1 MVEVARSLNTTCS
14 SRCVIII
21 IIIIITHLYSA
32 LRSEDTERKY
42 KCVIIIIIIIIIISD
57 ISPVLLC
64 ICELQLVV
72 ETWVYE
78 MREAWSAELCE
89 CQAAALGHLVL

>member
-14 SRCVIII
+14 SRCVIIIII

-78 MREAWSAELCE
+78 MREAWSAEL
-89 CQAAALGHLVL
+89 L